1 MNQQPLSIGFYQHW
15 AVFLTLALLISVG
28 HAAGSGIE
36 DMEPPFSSGYAPE
49 QESEKLTN
57 KGYRSYQQALYF
69 GSQETPNGDA
79 KARTALKSAEKF
91 LRRAAKKDQKN
102 IRAFGLLGEVLA
114 RSEQPRKAIGAFNF
128 ALQLNPKYYNAWLQR
143 AKVLLGMGLFE
154 DVKKSYIVLA
164 RNDAE
169 MATELLV
176 TIDTWAANR
185 EEALTTPETSF
196 MEWRATQGA

>member
-1 MNQQPLSIGFYQHW
+1 MLQGRVSKTWSRPSAVVTRLSRNRKSS
-15 AVFLTLALLISVG
+15 LTKVTVVIS
-28 HAAGSGIE
+28 
-36 DMEPPFSSGYAPE
+36 
-49 QESEKLTN
+49 K
-57 KGYRSYQQALYF
+57 ALYF

-169 MATELLV
+169 MATELLI
-176 TIDTWAANR
+176 TIDTWAADR
-185 EEALTTPETSF
+185 EEALTTPESSF
-196 MEWRATQGA
+196 MEWRAIQGA

>member
-1 MNQQPLSIGFYQHW
+1 MPI
-15 AVFLTLALLISVG
+15 G

-36 DMEPPFSSGYAPE
+36 DMEPPFSSGYPPE

-69 GSQETPNGDA
+69 GSQKTPNGDA

-169 MATELLV
+169 MATELLI
-176 TIDTWAANR
+176 TIDTWAADR
-185 EEALTTPETSF
+185 EEALTTPESSF